1 MTPDDPYLIPGSDT
15 LLNLP
20 GIVAPERLAQFEADV
35 TRARMIEL
43 DSHPLPGR
51 WDLEHL
57 QRIHRHI
64 FQDVYPWAG
73 MLRTVDI
80 SKDGHLFARP
90 QFLVPSAHHTVVR
103 LADHAYLRG
112 LDHERFVAAAAEL
125 LGDINALHPFR
136 EGNGRAQRAYLAGLA
151 QAAGW
156 RIAWEHLDPERN
168 VAASSASHDGDNRLF
183 RTLLAELTQP
193 AEATQFSMPPQ
204 PGPERPGEVRG
215 ESLRARADAAT
226 AAPDASSPASAGA
239 RVLPVRSPRP
249 GPGADVPTVRSR
261 RPSPGDNVPT
271 VRHEGP
277 PGVRAP
283 RHTQERDQQRRDEHA
298 REAAEQARRQAER
311 QRGPAQSQ

>member
-1 MTPDDPYLIPGSDT
+1 VTADDPYLIPGSDT

-20 GIVAPERLAQFEADV
+20 GFVDPERLAQFEADV

-43 DSHPLPGR
+43 DSQPLPGR

-90 QFLVPSAHHTVVR
+90 QFLVPAAHQTFVR

-151 QAAGW
+151 QTAGW
-156 RIAWEHLDPERN
+156 RIAWERLEPERN
-168 VAASSASHDGDNRLF
+168 IAASRASHDGDNQLF

-193 AEATQFSMPPQ
+193 AEATLFSMPPH
-204 PGPERPGEVRG
+204 PDPERPGEATR
-215 ESLRARADAAT
+215 ESLGARANPAT
-226 AAPDASSPASAGA
+226 VALDASSPASAAA
-239 RVLPVRSPRP
+239 RVRPIRSPRP
-249 GPGADVPTVRSR
+249 SPGADVPTVRSS

-277 PGVRAP
+277 QGVRAP
-283 RHTQERDQQRRDEHA
+283 RSTPQRPDEGA

-311 QRGPAQSQ
+311 HRGPAQSQ